1 MVATLARWLSL
12 ILPASAGKVADK
24 PAPCR
29 WCGGRAGVEH
39 ITEEPQVAPRVS
51 FAGLEWAMLPMA
63 PPARRYAQ
71 VICRICDARGPRVLF
86 VTSDEWPHIAAEQ
99 SAVAKWDAM
108 MRRRV

>member
-39 ITEEPQVAPRVS
+39 ITEDPPPSKEVV
-51 FAGLEWAMLPMA
+51 FADLLWVISTKA
-63 PPARRYAQ
+63 PPPRRYAQ
-71 VICRICDARGPRVLF
+71 VICRTCDARGPRVLF
-86 VTSDEWPHIAAEQ
+86 LAGDEWPHIAAEFEATAQ
-99 SAVAKWDAM
+99 WNRLHYKG
-108 MRRRV
+108 